1 MLKNEK
7 QKNNYELELNFS
19 KGINENHPFVENK
32 QNWAHLPLE
41 QEESIL
47 GVLLKE
53 NALFLEIQTIIS
65 ENDFFHA
72 NLGLYYA
79 ALLKIYQKDFAVD
92 KYKLQQELVNTN
104 FFDGK
109 EEYLKLY
116 IEKLYNRGENSN
128 FTDYKGFIELCNLL
142 KRCSIKR
149 QQMAILQRGNTLLI
163 NSPYTDT
170 DKITLQIQ
178 TSLDSLN
185 TQTLDSQQQDLS
197 HVEYFVF
204 QSLKELDEARN
215 QDFNALTG
223 VSSQF
228 IDLDKY
234 TNGFKEDELIVIA
247 GRPAMG
253 KTAFAL
259 NIAQN
264 IALNDVD
271 AVVAIFSLEMGKKQ
285 LLYRF
290 FSSIAD
296 VEMSKLKSANFN
308 NEEWE
313 KILTAGASLNVSSI
327 WLDDSA
333 NLTINTMRAK
343 LNRLNKQI
351 QLANIK
357 EQMQKKIK
365 LVVVDYLQLMSSGK
379 FTENRVN
386 EVSEI
391 TRSLKKIAKEFK
403 VPIIALSQLSRR
415 VEERAD
421 KRPMLADLRES
432 GSIEQDADLVL
443 MLYREN
449 YYKKIS
455 LKEQKNNN
463 ASSSVENEDENENEK
478 AELIIAKH
486 RNGRTG
492 IVNLLFKAKTTT
504 FENYIEQ
511 NYIPDSV
518 NDILTKAE
526 DNQKDYLSV
535 DNIKNETTNNNMNN
549 GNDVVEFEFF

>member
-149 QQMAILQRGNTLLI
+149 QQMAILQRGNALLI

-204 QSLKELDEARN
+204 QALKELDEARN

-313 KILTAGASLNVSSI
+313 KILTVGASLNASSI

-421 KRPMLADLRES
+421 KRPILADLRES

-463 ASSSVENEDENENEK
+463 GSSSVENENEDENEK

-526 DNQKDYLSV
+526 DNKKDYLSV
-535 DNIKNETTNNNMNN
+535 DNIKNETTSNNINN
-549 GNDVVEFEFF
+549 GSDVVEFEFF

>member
-142 KRCSIKR
+142 KSCSIKR

-204 QSLKELDEARN
+204 QALKELDEARN

-296 VEMSKLKSANFN
+296 VKMSKLKSANFN

-313 KILTAGASLNVSSI
+313 KILTAGASLNASSI

-463 ASSSVENEDENENEK
+463 GSSSVENENEDENEK

-535 DNIKNETTNNNMNN
+535 DNIKNETINNNINDR
-549 GNDVVEFEFF
+549 DVVEF

>member
-142 KRCSIKR
+142 KSCSIKR

-204 QSLKELDEARN
+204 QALKELDEARN

-296 VEMSKLKSANFN
+296 VGMSKLKSANFN

-313 KILTAGASLNVSSI
+313 KILTAGASLNASSI

-463 ASSSVENEDENENEK
+463 GSSSVENENEDENEK

-518 NDILTKAE
+518 NDILSKAE
-526 DNQKDYLSV
+526 DNQKDYLSIN
-535 DNIKNETTNNNMNN
+535 DR
-549 GNDVVEFEFF
+549 DVVEF

>member
-204 QSLKELDEARN
+204 QALKELDEARN

-296 VEMSKLKSANFN
+296 VKMSKLKSANFN

-313 KILTAGASLNVSSI
+313 KILTAGASLNASSI

-463 ASSSVENEDENENEK
+463 VSSSVENEDENENEK

-518 NDILTKAE
+518 NDILIKAE

-535 DNIKNETTNNNMNN
+535 DNIKNETTSNNINN
-549 GNDVVEFEFF
+549 GSDVVEFEFF

>member
-204 QSLKELDEARN
+204 QALKELDEARN

-296 VEMSKLKSANFN
+296 VGMSKLKSANFN

-313 KILTAGASLNVSSI
+313 KILTAGASLNASSI

-403 VPIIALSQLSRR
+403 VPIIVLSQLSRR

-463 ASSSVENEDENENEK
+463 VSSSVENENEDENEK

-518 NDILTKAE
+518 NDILIKAE
-526 DNQKDYLSV
+526 DNQKDYLSIN
-535 DNIKNETTNNNMNN
+535 DR
-549 GNDVVEFEFF
+549 DVVEF